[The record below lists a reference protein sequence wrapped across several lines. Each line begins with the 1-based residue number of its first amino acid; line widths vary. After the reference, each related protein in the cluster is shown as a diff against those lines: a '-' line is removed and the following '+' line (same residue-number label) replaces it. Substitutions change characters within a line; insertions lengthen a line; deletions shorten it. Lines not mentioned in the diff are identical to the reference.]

1 MTTEQQGEV
10 VRILKLSL
18 APLPRTEIIREL
30 LKLKVKTNSRNMD
43 AATLE
48 LQLEVYA
55 DELAKFPADCVLQ
68 ALKDVGR
75 QKWWPEWGQ
84 LERLL
89 TPLEGTRRRVLRE
102 VEAVNGLT
110 KLRSINGRT
119 TGEPSR
125 GQSFSGGAIKRLGD
139 FMGDI
144 PTQSSV

>member
-1 MTTEQQGEV
+1 MTTEQRGEV

-68 ALKDVGR
+68 ALNDVGR

-102 VEAVNGLT
+102 VEAANGLT
-110 KLRSINGRT
+110 KPRILNKRT
-119 TGEPSR
+119 A
-125 GQSFSGGAIKRLGD
+125 GQSPTGQTLTGQTFKHLGD
-139 FMGDI
+139 FMSDI
-144 PTQSSV
+144 PAPSTI

>member
-1 MTTEQQGEV
+1 MTTEQQAEM

-89 TPLEGTRRRVLRE
+89 TPLEATRRRVLRE
-102 VEAVNGLT
+102 VELANGLI
-110 KLRSINGRT
+110 KPRSLNART
-119 TGEPSR
+119 ARKQPT
-125 GQSFSGGAIKRLGD
+125 RLGEY
-139 FMGDI
+139 MSELSTI
-144 PTQSSV
+144 